1 MAAPSRIHGRRCP
14 LSFSASCSRG
24 GAACYLG
31 WRGVGAR
38 RSPLKRWLALL
49 ALGEEA
55 EREGRAAAGLEKVLM
70 VYELSVQFVFLVNF
84 SLFISL

>member
-1 MAAPSRIHGRRCP
+1 
-14 LSFSASCSRG
+14 
-24 GAACYLG
+24 
-31 WRGVGAR
+31 
-38 RSPLKRWLALL
+38 LKRWLALL